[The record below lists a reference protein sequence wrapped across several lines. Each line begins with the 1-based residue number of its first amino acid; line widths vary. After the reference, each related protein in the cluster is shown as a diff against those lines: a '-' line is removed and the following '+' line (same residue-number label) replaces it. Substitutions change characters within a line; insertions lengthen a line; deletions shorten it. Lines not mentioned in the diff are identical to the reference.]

1 MASGWN
7 LWVWLVGV
15 AVRRYI
21 DTIKAGCPRT
31 TLTMENVSSVWVA
44 ITPTIQ
50 YTDVEQECM
59 EWCTEISLL
68 SAYSL
73 LSA

>member
-1 MASGWN
+1 MSSGWN

-31 TLTMENVSSVWVA
+31 TLTMENVFSLGSHH
-44 ITPTIQ
+44 TYNTI
-50 YTDVEQECM
+50 YGH
-59 EWCTEISLL
+59 
-68 SAYSL
+68 
-73 LSA
+73 